1 MENLQDIIRD
11 FGLVP
16 LCQHIANEG
25 PGSITERDFVDAVS
39 SYAKVATRESKASAF
54 TRLYCTDETGAL
66 LRNTVQMLRHHEMHR
81 SESSHSTN
89 ALDELTAIAAKLRK
103 REPGLTDAQAFSKIY
118 QDPANRALAQR
129 ELVERWQ

>member
-25 PGSITERDFVDAVS
+25 PGSIT
-39 SYAKVATRESKASAF
+39 
-54 TRLYCTDETGAL
+54 AL

-81 SESSHSTN
+81 SESSHSTG
-89 ALDELTAIAAKLRK
+89 ALDELTAIATELRK

-118 QDPANRALAQR
+118 QDRANRALAQR